1 MTLKNNRYTKGEE
14 LANTLSH
21 AVGVLVGVTAGV
33 FLLIKAAAGYTPH
46 WAVACVAVYL
56 IGMLASYISSTWYHA
71 CRPGRRKELLR
82 KFDHGAIY
90 LHIAG
95 TYTPFTLL
103 VMRHA
108 GGWGWGIFAFVW
120 LSAIVGFVLAFTKLK
135 EHSNLETICYI
146 GMGGSILVA
155 MKPLL
160 DCLSSIEATPAFGW
174 LIGGGAS
181 YIIGAA
187 FYSLRRPYM
196 HLVFHL
202 FCLGG
207 SIGHIIAIWMIL

>member
-1 MTLKNNRYTKGEE
+1 MKNSRYTPGEE

-21 AVGVLVGVTAGV
+21 GAGILLGVIAGY
-33 FLLIKAAAGYTPH
+33 FLLTQAAAGNDPH
-46 WAVACVAVYL
+46 WAVACVSVYL
-56 IGMLASYISSTWYHA
+56 AGMLSSYICSTWYHA
-71 CRPGRRKELLR
+71 ARPGAMKELLR

-120 LSAIVGFVLAFTKLK
+120 LSAIVGFILSFTKLK
-135 EHSNLETICYI
+135 EHSHLETACYI
-146 GMGGSILVA
+146 GMGGSILIA

-160 DCLSSIEATPAFGW
+160 DSLSVIDATPAFWW
-174 LIGGGAS
+174 LMGGGAS
-181 YIIGAA
+181 YIVGAA
-187 FYSLRRPYM
+187 FYSLRKRYM
-196 HLVFHL
+196 HSLFHL

-207 SIGHIIAIWMIL
+207 SIGHIIAIWLIL